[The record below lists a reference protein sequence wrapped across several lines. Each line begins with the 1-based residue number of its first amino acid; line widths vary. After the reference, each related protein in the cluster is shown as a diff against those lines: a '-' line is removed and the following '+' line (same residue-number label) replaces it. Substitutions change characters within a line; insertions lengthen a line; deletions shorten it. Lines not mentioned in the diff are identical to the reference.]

1 MTFCQGYGAFRKTS
15 TADAVARSFLLT
27 PDFAVGKSSFFR
39 RFDEPHFCY
48 AKTGFMNSC
57 ITAKKKRTRPVRG
70 CPYGLLYGVRC
81 APAFFE
87 RCGRFAKNCV
97 CSRLHSPQRLTRLC
111 GCCDEPHFCYAKT
124 GFMNPCITAKKNGHD
139 PFGCVRFWLRYRD
152 SNPDRQSQRLQCYL
166 YTISQYRARISS
178 LYIIL
183 HLENL
188 SRGINVKF
196 Q

>member
-1 MTFCQGYGAFRKTS
+1 MNPCITAKKNGHDPFGCVRMAYCTGYGAFRKTS

-48 AKTGFMNSC
+48 AKTGFMN
-57 ITAKKKRTRPVRG
+57 
-70 CPYGLLYGVRC
+70 
-81 APAFFE
+81 
-87 RCGRFAKNCV
+87 
-97 CSRLHSPQRLTRLC
+97 
-111 GCCDEPHFCYAKT
+111 
-124 GFMNPCITAKKNGHD
+124 PCITAKKNGHD
-139 PFGCVRFWLRYRD
+139 PYGCVRFWLRYRD

>member
-1 MTFCQGYGAFRKTS
+1 MIF
-15 TADAVARSFLLT
+15 FL
-27 PDFAVGKSSFFR
+27 FFR
-39 RFDEPHFCY
+39 ENGLHESLYCRKNGHNPL
-48 AKTGFMNSC
+48 G
-57 ITAKKKRTRPVRG
+57 RVRIFLCRG
-70 CPYGLLYGVRC
+70 TV
-81 APAFFE
+81 
-87 RCGRFAKNCV
+87 RFAKLRPLMRLPEV
-97 CSRLHSPQRLTRLC
+97 FCSLPTSRSEKVPFSAVSTK
-111 GCCDEPHFCYAKT
+111 PIFAFAKT

-139 PFGCVRFWLRYRD
+139 PLGCVRFWLRYRD

-166 YTISQYRARISS
+166 YTISQYRACISS

>member
-1 MTFCQGYGAFRKTS
+1 MNPCIAVKKNGHDPFGCVRVACLQGYGA
-15 TADAVARSFLLT
+15 L
-27 PDFAVGKSSFFR
+27 
-39 RFDEPHFCY
+39 PHFSN
-48 AKTGFMNSC
+48 A
-57 ITAKKKRTRPVRG
+57 A
-70 CPYGLLYGVRC
+70 GVLR
-81 APAFFE
+81 
-87 RCGRFAKNCV
+87 KNCV

-111 GCCDEPHFCYAKT
+111 GCCDEPIFAFAKT
-124 GFMNPCITAKKNGHD
+124 GFMNPCNAVKKNGHN

-166 YTISQYRARISS
+166 YTISQYRACISS

>member
-1 MTFCQGYGAFRKTS
+1 MISFFLHSVSANLMVAKKRANARKTPEI
-15 TADAVARSFLLT
+15 VR
-27 PDFAVGKSSFFR
+27 FR
-39 RFDEPHFCY
+39 
-48 AKTGFMNSC
+48 
-57 ITAKKKRTRPVRG
+57 
-70 CPYGLLYGVRC
+70 GVRSHNI
-81 APAFFE
+81 FF
-87 RCGRFAKNCV
+87 
-97 CSRLHSPQRLTRLC
+97 
-111 GCCDEPHFCYAKT
+111 
-124 GFMNPCITAKKNGHD
+124 GFTI
-139 PFGCVRFWLRYRD
+139 WLRYRD

>member
-1 MTFCQGYGAFRKTS
+1 MIFFC
-15 TADAVARSFLLT
+15 
-27 PDFAVGKSSFFR
+27 FFR
-39 RFDEPHFCY
+39 
-48 AKTGFMNSC
+48 KTGFMNPC
-57 ITAKKKRTRPVRG
+57 ISAKKNGHDPLGCVRMTFLSG
-70 CPYGLLYGVRC
+70 GRC

-87 RCGRFAKNCV
+87 RCGRFTKNCV

-111 GCCDEPHFCYAKT
+111 GCCDEPHFCFRKN

-139 PFGCVRFWLRYRD
+139 PLGCVRFWLRYRD

-166 YTISQYRARISS
+166 YTISQYRACISS